1 MFDFLKI
8 TTFQFQSDR
17 VILIDRRFIEIS
29 REKTDTFAAMFEN
42 KNNRTELS
50 SLGEFAIID
59 HISEGIELK
68 NPESIKGIGDDAAIL
83 SIGDKMTVVST
94 DMLVEGVH
102 FDLMFHP
109 LKHLGYKSV
118 VVNLSDIY
126 AMNATPKQILVSIAI
141 SNRFSLE
148 AVEELYAG
156 IRMACERYNV
166 DLVGGDTTSSTS
178 GLILS
183 VTAIGI
189 ASKDEIVYRSGA
201 KENDLLCV
209 SGDLGGAYVGL
220 QLLEREKKIF
230 IENPKIQPDL
240 SGNDYILEKQLK
252 PEARKDIVDK
262 LKELGVIPTSMIDVP
277 DGLSSEVLHL
287 CRQSGVGCSI
297 YEDKIPIDPQ
307 TYERAREFNL
317 DPTVCA
323 LNGGEDYEL
332 LFTINQKDYEKLRE
346 HLDIS
351 IIGHI
356 TDAASGF
363 NLIDKSENVV
373 KLTAQGW
380 DGLLKKEDSNF

>member
-1 MFDFLKI
+1 
-8 TTFQFQSDR
+8 
-17 VILIDRRFIEIS
+17 
-29 REKTDTFAAMFEN
+29 MFEN

-50 SLGEFAIID
+50 DLGEFAMINHLAENID
-59 HISEGIELK
+59 LK
-68 NPESIKGIGDDAAIL
+68 NPESIKGIGDDAAI
-83 SIGDKMTVVST
+83 IQNGDNYTVVST

-126 AMNATPKQILVSIAI
+126 AMNALPKQILVSIAI

-156 IRMACERYNV
+156 MKLACEKYNV
-166 DLVGGDTTSSTS
+166 DIVGGDTTSSTS

-183 VTAIGI
+183 LTAIGI
-189 ASKDEIVYRSGA
+189 AEKDSIVYRNGA

-240 SGNDYILEKQLK
+240 GGSDFILEKQLK
-252 PEARKDIVDK
+252 PEARKDIFDK
-262 LKELGVIPTSMIDVP
+262 LRELKIKPTSMIDIS
-277 DGLSSEVLHL
+277 DGLSSEILHL
-287 CRQSGVGCSI
+287 CTQSGVGCSI

-317 DPTVCA
+317 DPIVCA

-351 IIGHI
+351 IIGHM
-356 TDAASGF
+356 TDKASGI

-380 DGLLKKEDSNF
+380 DGLMNKSYSD

>member
-1 MFDFLKI
+1 MFDFLKT
-8 TTFQFQSDR
+8 TTFQSQSDR

-156 IRMACERYNV
+156 IRMACEKYNV

-183 VTAIGI
+183 VTAIGTATI
-189 ASKDEIVYRSGA
+189 DDLVYRSGA

-209 SGDLGGAYVGL
+209 S
-220 QLLEREKKIF
+220 R
-230 IENPKIQPDL
+230 
-240 SGNDYILEKQLK
+240 
-252 PEARKDIVDK
+252 
-262 LKELGVIPTSMIDVP
+262 
-277 DGLSSEVLHL
+277 
-287 CRQSGVGCSI
+287 
-297 YEDKIPIDPQ
+297 
-307 TYERAREFNL
+307 
-317 DPTVCA
+317 
-323 LNGGEDYEL
+323 
-332 LFTINQKDYEKLRE
+332 
-346 HLDIS
+346 
-351 IIGHI
+351 
-356 TDAASGF
+356 
-363 NLIDKSENVV
+363 
-373 KLTAQGW
+373 
-380 DGLLKKEDSNF
+380 